1 MKEQTSAVLTR
12 IEKTSAN
19 WKRLYRFW
27 WAVHYGV
34 GIIGIIA
41 GLLAGLLG
49 KDVATAADNWDKMFI
64 IAPGAIAA
72 LCATLVTFLG
82 PVQKAE
88 RYWQAFHTA
97 DQALMDFEAGS
108 LTLAQVSD
116 SMRTARKV
124 VLIGPSGNRDEI
136 KQSALSGAPSREEF

>member
-1 MKEQTSAVLTR
+1 MQEQSSAVLTR

-34 GIIGIIA
+34 GIVGIIA

-49 KDVATAADNWDKMFI
+49 KDVATATGNWDKLFI
-64 IAPGAIAA
+64 IAPGAVAA

-97 DQALMDFEAGS
+97 DQALMDYEAGS
-108 LTLAQVSD
+108 ITLAQVSD

-124 VLIGPSGNRDEI
+124 VLIGLSGNRDEI
-136 KQSALSGAPSREEF
+136 KQPAPNGAHPKEL